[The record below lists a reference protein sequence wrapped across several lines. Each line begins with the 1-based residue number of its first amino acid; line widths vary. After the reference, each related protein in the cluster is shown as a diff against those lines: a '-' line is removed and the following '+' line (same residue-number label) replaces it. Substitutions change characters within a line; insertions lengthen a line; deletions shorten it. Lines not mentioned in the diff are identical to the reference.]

1 MKKLIQNHKKL
12 AIAIGISLV
21 LLLIII
27 AFFVMLLVGG
37 SSNKYGN
44 RLDGIE
50 EVKISNDEIDT
61 MEIEM
66 KEKDGVNDASIRIQ
80 GKIINVIL
88 TFNSDIDSK
97 KAEEIATSTLES
109 FSEDQLNFYNIQY
122 FLTRKSTGED
132 DTPYVVTGNKHPSKE
147 EIGWTNNGE

>member
-50 EVKISNDEIDT
+50 EVEISNDELDT
-61 MEIEM
+61 IAIEM
-66 KEKDGVNDASIRIQ
+66 KEKEGINDVSIRIQ

-109 FSEDQLNFYNIQY
+109 FSEEQLDFYNVQY
-122 FLTRKSTGED
+122 FLTRESTGED
-132 DTPYVVTGNKHPSKE
+132 DTPYVVTGNKHPSLD

>member
-1 MKKLIQNHKKL
+1 MRELIKNHKKL
-12 AIAIGISLV
+12 TIAIGVSLI
-21 LLLIII
+21 LLLIILV
-27 AFFVMLLVGG
+27 FFSMLLIGG

-50 EVKISNDEIDT
+50 NVKITDDEIDT

-66 KEKDGVNDASIRIQ
+66 MEKEEINDVNIRIQ

-88 TFNSDIDSK
+88 TFNSDVDSK
-97 KAEEIATSTLES
+97 KAKEVATATLES
-109 FSEDQLNFYNIQY
+109 FSEEQLDFYNVQY
-122 FLTRKSTGED
+122 FLTRESAGEE
-132 DTPYVVTGNKHPSKE
+132 DTPYVITGNKHPLLD

>member
-1 MKKLIQNHKKL
+1 MKELIQKHKRL

-21 LLLIII
+21 LLLIIFI
-27 AFFVMLLVGG
+27 FFMMLLIGG

-50 EVKISNDEIDT
+50 EVEISNDELDT
-61 MEIEM
+61 IAIEM
-66 KEKDGVNDASIRIQ
+66 KEKEGVKDASVRIQ

-88 TFNSDIDSK
+88 TFNSDIDSA
-97 KAEEIATSTLES
+97 KAKEVATSALES
-109 FSEDQLNFYNIQY
+109 FSEEQLDFYNVQY
-122 FLTRKSTGED
+122 FLTRESKGEE
-132 DTPYVVTGNKHPSKE
+132 DTPYVVTGNKHPSLD

>member
-1 MKKLIQNHKKL
+1 MKDLIKKHKKL
-12 AIAIGISLV
+12 AIAVGISLV
-21 LLLIII
+21 LLLIILI
-27 AFFVMLLVGG
+27 FFVMLLVGG

-50 EVKISNDEIDT
+50 EVEISNDELDT
-61 MEIEM
+61 IAIEM
-66 KEKDGVNDASIRIQ
+66 KEKEGVKDASVRIQ

-97 KAEEIATSTLES
+97 KAKEVATSTLES
-109 FSEDQLNFYNIQY
+109 FSEEQLGFYNVQY
-122 FLTRKSTGED
+122 FLTRESTSEGD
-132 DTPYVVTGNKHPSKE
+132 NPYVVTGNKHPSKE

>member
-1 MKKLIQNHKKL
+1 MKELIQNHKRL
-12 AIAIGISLV
+12 AIAIGVSLV
-21 LLLIII
+21 LLLIILV
-27 AFFVMLLVGG
+27 FFIMLLVGG

-50 EVKISNDEIDT
+50 EVEISNDELDT
-61 MEIEM
+61 IAIEM
-66 KEKDGVNDASIRIQ
+66 KEKDGVSDASIRIQ

-97 KAEEIATSTLES
+97 KAKEIATSTLES
-109 FSEDQLNFYNIQY
+109 FSEEQLDFYNVQY
-122 FLTRKSTGED
+122 FLTRESKGED
-132 DTPYVVTGNKHPSKE
+132 DTPYVVTGNKHPSLD